1 MDNVQVIENLKQLLV
16 EHTSNTET
24 QIADN
29 LTMIFQSFQSKSLK
43 EDIDNYAEFVLLGAS
58 LFELK
63 AKRLLPQDEEVDWL
77 DEVELI
83 KDKDLAFA
91 RLLQF
96 KAFTEVGIAMA
107 IKVKETEKEIS
118 AFKYYQTHSLS
129 IKPEIRYELDI
140 NKFEDISVEVFN
152 RYKTTQGFSHIDNEL
167 PDLQA
172 AIDDLLKIVDKRL
185 NTTFEELLSTVD
197 SSQEAVAF
205 FLALLEAV
213 RWGFIKAEQTNITV
227 SYTHLTLPTK
237 A

>member
-1 MDNVQVIENLKQLLV
+1 MQNIQVIENLKNLLV
-16 EHTSNTET
+16 GYTSNTEM
-24 QIADN
+24 QIVDN
-29 LTMIFQSFQSKSLK
+29 LTMIFQRFESKSLK

-63 AKRLLPQDEEVDWL
+63 AKRLLPQEEEVDWL

-96 KAFTEVGIAMA
+96 KAFTEVGLAMA
-107 IKVKETEKEIS
+107 VKVRETERQIP
-118 AFKYYQTHSLS
+118 AFKYYQTNSLTV
-129 IKPEIRYELDI
+129 KPEIEYQLDI
-140 NKFEDISVEVFN
+140 NKFNDTAIEVFS
-152 RYKTTQGFSHIDNEL
+152 RYKTIQGFSHIDKEL

-185 NTTFEELLSTVD
+185 NTTFEELVSSVN

-213 RWGFIKAEQTNITV
+213 RWGFIKAEQTNVNKEIIIEKN
-227 SYTHLTLPTK
+227 YE
-237 A
+237 

>member
-16 EHTSNTET
+16 DHTSNTEI
-24 QIADN
+24 QIANN
-29 LTMIFQSFQSKSLK
+29 LTMIFQSFQNKSLK
-43 EDIDNYAEFVLLGAS
+43 EDIDSYAEFVLLGAS

-118 AFKYYQTHSLS
+118 AFKYYQTSSLS
-129 IKPEIRYELDI
+129 VKPEIQYELDI
-140 NKFEDISVEVFN
+140 NKFEDIAVEVFS
-152 RYKTTQGFSHIDNEL
+152 RYKTIQGFSHIDREL
-167 PDLQA
+167 PDLQE

-213 RWGFIKAEQTNITV
+213 RWGFIKAEQTNVNKDIIIEKN
-227 SYTHLTLPTK
+227 YE
-237 A
+237 

>member
-118 AFKYYQTHSLS
+118 AFKYYQTNSLS

-152 RYKTTQGFSHIDNEL
+152 RYKTTQGFSHIDKEL

-213 RWGFIKAEQTNITV
+213 RWGFIKAEQTNINKDIIIEKN
-227 SYTHLTLPTK
+227 YE
-237 A
+237 

>member
-1 MDNVQVIENLKQLLV
+1 MQNIQIIENLKNLLV
-16 EHTSNTET
+16 EYTSNTEM
-24 QIADN
+24 QIVDN
-29 LTMIFQSFQSKSLK
+29 LTMIFQSFESKSLK

-63 AKRLLPQDEEVDWL
+63 AKRLLPQEEEVDWL

-96 KAFTEVGIAMA
+96 KAFTEVGVAMA
-107 IKVKETEKEIS
+107 VKVRETERQIP
-118 AFKYYQTHSLS
+118 AFKYYQTNSLTV
-129 IKPEIRYELDI
+129 KPEIEYQLDI
-140 NKFEDISVEVFN
+140 NKFNDTAIEVFS
-152 RYKTTQGFSHIDNEL
+152 RYKTIQGFSHIDKEL

-185 NTTFEELLSTVD
+185 NTTFEELVSSVN

-213 RWGFIKAEQTNITV
+213 RWGFIKAEQTNGNKEIIIEKN
-227 SYTHLTLPTK
+227 YE
-237 A
+237 

>member
-16 EHTSNTET
+16 EHTSNTEI
-24 QIADN
+24 QIANN
-29 LTMIFQSFQSKSLK
+29 LTMIFQSFQNKSLK
-43 EDIDNYAEFVLLGAS
+43 EDIDSYAEFVLLGAS

-107 IKVKETEKEIS
+107 IKVKEAEKEIS
-118 AFKYYQTHSLS
+118 AFKYYQTSSLS
-129 IKPEIRYELDI
+129 VKPEIQYELDI
-140 NKFEDISVEVFN
+140 NKFEDIAVEVFS
-152 RYKTTQGFSHIDNEL
+152 RYKTIQGFSHIDKEL
-167 PDLQA
+167 PDLQE

-213 RWGFIKAEQTNITV
+213 RWGFIKAEQTNVNKDIIIEKN
-227 SYTHLTLPTK
+227 YE
-237 A
+237 

>member
-140 NKFEDISVEVFN
+140 NKFEEISLEVFN
-152 RYKTTQGFSHIDNEL
+152 RYKATQGFSHIDKEL

-213 RWGFIKAEQTNITV
+213 RWGFIKAEQTNVNKDIIIEKN
-227 SYTHLTLPTK
+227 YE
-237 A
+237 

>member
-16 EHTSNTET
+16 EHTSNTEI
-24 QIADN
+24 QIANN
-29 LTMIFQSFQSKSLK
+29 LTMIFQSFQNKSLK
-43 EDIDNYAEFVLLGAS
+43 EDIDSYAEFVLLGAS

-118 AFKYYQTHSLS
+118 AFKYYQTSSLS
-129 IKPEIRYELDI
+129 VKPEIQYELDI
-140 NKFEDISVEVFN
+140 NKFEDIAVEVFS
-152 RYKTTQGFSHIDNEL
+152 RYKTIQGFSHIDKEL
-167 PDLQA
+167 PDLQE

-213 RWGFIKAEQTNITV
+213 RWGFIKAEQTNVNKDIIIEKN
-227 SYTHLTLPTK
+227 YEY
-237 A
+237 

>member
-16 EHTSNTET
+16 EHTSNTEI
-24 QIADN
+24 QIANN
-29 LTMIFQSFQSKSLK
+29 LTLIFQSFQNKSLK
-43 EDIDNYAEFVLLGAS
+43 EDIDSYAEFVLLGAS

-118 AFKYYQTHSLS
+118 AFKYYQTSSLS
-129 IKPEIRYELDI
+129 VKPEIQYELDI
-140 NKFEDISVEVFN
+140 NKFEDIAVEVFS
-152 RYKTTQGFSHIDNEL
+152 RYKTIQGFSHIDKEL
-167 PDLQA
+167 PDLQE

-213 RWGFIKAEQTNITV
+213 RWGFIKAEQTNVNKDIIIEKN
-227 SYTHLTLPTK
+227 YE
-237 A
+237 

>member
-1 MDNVQVIENLKQLLV
+1 MENIQVIENLKSLLV
-16 EHTSNTET
+16 EYTSNTET
-24 QIADN
+24 QIANN
-29 LTMIFQSFQSKSLK
+29 LTMIFQSFQNKSLK

-96 KAFTEVGIAMA
+96 KAFTEVGLALA
-107 IKVKETEKEIS
+107 IKVKQTEREIPS
-118 AFKYYQTHSLS
+118 FKYYQTSSLS
-129 IKPEIRYELDI
+129 VKPEIRYNIDI
-140 NKFEDISVEVFN
+140 TKFTETANEVFS
-152 RYKTTQGFSHIDNEL
+152 RYKTIQGFSHIDKEL
-167 PDLQA
+167 PDLQV
-172 AIDDLLKIVDKRL
+172 AIDDLLKLVDKRL
-185 NTTFEELLSTVD
+185 NTTFEELVSSVN

-213 RWGFIKAEQTNITV
+213 RWGFIKAEQTNVNKEIIIEKN
-227 SYTHLTLPTK
+227 YE
-237 A
+237 

>member
-16 EHTSNTET
+16 EHTSNTEI

-29 LTMIFQSFQSKSLK
+29 LTMIFQSFQNKSLK
-43 EDIDNYAEFVLLGAS
+43 EDIDSYAEFVLLGAS

-118 AFKYYQTHSLS
+118 AFKYYQTSSLS
-129 IKPEIRYELDI
+129 VKPEIKYELDI
-140 NKFEDISVEVFN
+140 NKFEDIAVEVFS
-152 RYKTTQGFSHIDNEL
+152 RYKTIKGFSHIDKEL
-167 PDLQA
+167 PDLQE

-213 RWGFIKAEQTNITV
+213 RWGFIKAEQTNVNKDIIIEKN
-227 SYTHLTLPTK
+227 YE
-237 A
+237 

>member
-1 MDNVQVIENLKQLLV
+1 MQNIQVIENLKNLLV
-16 EHTSNTET
+16 GYTSNTEM
-24 QIADN
+24 QIVDN
-29 LTMIFQSFQSKSLK
+29 LTMIFQSFESKSLK

-63 AKRLLPQDEEVDWL
+63 AKRLLPQEEEVDWL

-96 KAFTEVGIAMA
+96 KAFTEVGVAMA
-107 IKVKETEKEIS
+107 VKVRETERQIP
-118 AFKYYQTHSLS
+118 AFKYYQTNSLTV
-129 IKPEIRYELDI
+129 KPEIEYQLDI
-140 NKFEDISVEVFN
+140 NKFNDTAIEVFS
-152 RYKTTQGFSHIDNEL
+152 RYKTIQGFSHIDKEL

-185 NTTFEELLSTVD
+185 NTTFEELVSSVN

-213 RWGFIKAEQTNITV
+213 RWGFIKAEQTNGNKEIIIEKN
-227 SYTHLTLPTK
+227 YE
-237 A
+237 

>member
-16 EHTSNTET
+16 DHTSNTEI
-24 QIADN
+24 QIANN
-29 LTMIFQSFQSKSLK
+29 LTMIFQSFQNKSLK
-43 EDIDNYAEFVLLGAS
+43 EDIDSYAEFVLLGAS

-118 AFKYYQTHSLS
+118 AFKYYQTSSLS
-129 IKPEIRYELDI
+129 VKPEIQYELDI
-140 NKFEDISVEVFN
+140 NKFEDTAVEVFS
-152 RYKTTQGFSHIDNEL
+152 RYKTIQGFSHIDKEL
-167 PDLQA
+167 PDLQE

-213 RWGFIKAEQTNITV
+213 RWGFIKAEQTNVNKDIIIEKN
-227 SYTHLTLPTK
+227 YE
-237 A
+237 

>member
-16 EHTSNTET
+16 EHTSNTEI
-24 QIADN
+24 QIANN
-29 LTMIFQSFQSKSLK
+29 LTMIFQSFQNKSLK
-43 EDIDNYAEFVLLGAS
+43 EDIDSYAEFVLLGAS

-118 AFKYYQTHSLS
+118 AFKYYQTSSLS
-129 IKPEIRYELDI
+129 VKPEIQYELDI
-140 NKFEDISVEVFN
+140 NKFEDIAVEVFS
-152 RYKTTQGFSHIDNEL
+152 RYKTIQGFSHIDKEL
-167 PDLQA
+167 PDLQE

-213 RWGFIKAEQTNITV
+213 RWGFIKAEQTNVNKDIIIEKN
-227 SYTHLTLPTK
+227 YE
-237 A
+237 

>member
-152 RYKTTQGFSHIDNEL
+152 RYKTTQGFSHIDKEL

-172 AIDDLLKIVDKRL
+172 AIDDLLQIVDKRL

-213 RWGFIKAEQTNITV
+213 RWGFIKAEQTNINKDIIIEKN
-227 SYTHLTLPTK
+227 YEQ
-237 A
+237 

>member
-16 EHTSNTET
+16 EHTSNTEI

-29 LTMIFQSFQSKSLK
+29 LTMIFQSFQNKSLK
-43 EDIDNYAEFVLLGAS
+43 EDIDSYAEFVLLGAS

-107 IKVKETEKEIS
+107 IKVKEIEKEIS
-118 AFKYYQTHSLS
+118 AFKYYQTSSLS
-129 IKPEIRYELDI
+129 VKPEIQYELDI
-140 NKFEDISVEVFN
+140 NKFEDIAVEVFS
-152 RYKTTQGFSHIDNEL
+152 RYKTIQGFSHIDKEL
-167 PDLQA
+167 PDLQE

-213 RWGFIKAEQTNITV
+213 RWGFIKAEQTNVNKDIIIEKN
-227 SYTHLTLPTK
+227 YE
-237 A
+237 

>member
-29 LTMIFQSFQSKSLK
+29 LTMIFQSFQNKSLK

-152 RYKTTQGFSHIDNEL
+152 RYKTTQGFSHIDKEL

-213 RWGFIKAEQTNITV
+213 RWGFIKAEQTNINKDIIIEKN
-227 SYTHLTLPTK
+227 YE
-237 A
+237 

>member
-16 EHTSNTET
+16 EHTSNTEI
-24 QIADN
+24 QIANN
-29 LTMIFQSFQSKSLK
+29 LTMIFQSFQNKSLK
-43 EDIDNYAEFVLLGAS
+43 EDIDSYAEFVLLGAS

-118 AFKYYQTHSLS
+118 AFKYYQTSSLS
-129 IKPEIRYELDI
+129 VKPKIQYELDI
-140 NKFEDISVEVFN
+140 NKFEDIAVEVFS
-152 RYKTTQGFSHIDNEL
+152 RYKTIQGFSHIDKEL
-167 PDLQA
+167 PDLQE

-213 RWGFIKAEQTNITV
+213 RWGFIKAEQTNVNKDIIIEKN
-227 SYTHLTLPTK
+227 YE
-237 A
+237 

>member
-16 EHTSNTET
+16 EHTSNTEI
-24 QIADN
+24 QIANN
-29 LTMIFQSFQSKSLK
+29 LTMIFQSFQNKSLK
-43 EDIDNYAEFVLLGAS
+43 EDIDSYAEFVLLGAS

-118 AFKYYQTHSLS
+118 AFKYYQTSSLS
-129 IKPEIRYELDI
+129 VKPEIQYELDI
-140 NKFEDISVEVFN
+140 NKFEDIAVEVFS
-152 RYKTTQGFSHIDNEL
+152 RYKTIQGFSHIDKEL
-167 PDLQA
+167 PDLQE

-213 RWGFIKAEQTNITV
+213 RWGFIKAEQTNVNKNIIIEKN
-227 SYTHLTLPTK
+227 YE
-237 A
+237 